1 MWTLT
6 AILCGAHANSINYQ
20 RDHLLHPGYTAII
33 VFWHKCTH
41 LVLSNKLIVRNWPD
55 YMATY
60 TFAMYTPSTA
70 KQTDQQKQ
78 SQFDDH
84 LYMMVYTH
92 THTRS
97 SLYDGVHTHTHM
109 RPSLYDGV
117 HTHTH
122 AELLQK
128 LTTGNCPH
136 YVAANTT
143 GCTEQY
149 MRHHAVAH
157 TLIALLSKPPL
168 KTVQI
173 MWLLIP

>member
-20 RDHLLHPGYTAII
+20 PDHLLHPGYTAVS

-60 TFAMYTPSTA
+60 TFAMYTPNTA
-70 KQTDQQKQ
+70 KQTDHQKQ
-78 SQFDDH
+78 SQFDGH
-84 LYMMVYTH
+84 LYMMVY
-92 THTRS
+92 
-97 SLYDGVHTHTHM
+97 
-109 RPSLYDGV
+109 
-117 HTHTH
+117 THTH

-128 LTTGNCPH
+128 LTTGNRPH

-149 MRHHAVAH
+149 TRHHAVAH
-157 TLIALLSKPPL
+157 TLIALLSKPPQ